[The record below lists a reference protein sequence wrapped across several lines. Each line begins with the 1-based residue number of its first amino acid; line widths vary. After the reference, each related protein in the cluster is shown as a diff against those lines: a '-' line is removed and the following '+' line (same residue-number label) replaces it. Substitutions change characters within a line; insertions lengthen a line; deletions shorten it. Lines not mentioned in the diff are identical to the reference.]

1 MKDNSVLKND
11 INKSENQE
19 SIFAFLLEMVKMFAL
34 AVVIIVPIK
43 LFLFQPFIVRGI
55 SMEPTF
61 SESEYLITNEF
72 GYKYTEISL
81 FGKGLFDVKPSKEFN
96 RHEVVVFRS
105 PAKDKEF
112 YIKRIIG
119 LPGERIEIKDGMI
132 TIYNEEH
139 KDGFVLD
146 ESVYLSEG
154 RKTNGLVD
162 MVLADDEYFVM
173 GDNRMHSSDSRSF
186 GPVNKSEFI
195 GKVLLRAWPFSRFD
209 VF

>member
-1 MKDNSVLKND
+1 
-11 INKSENQE
+11 
-19 SIFAFLLEMVKMFAL
+19 MFVL

-72 GYKYTEISL
+72 GYKQTDIKL
-81 FGKGLFDVKPSKEFN
+81 FGKELFDVSPSKEFD
-96 RHEVVVFRS
+96 RYDVVVFRS
-105 PAKDKEF
+105 PMKDKEF

-119 LPGERIEIKDGMI
+119 LPGETVEVKDGEV
-132 TIYNEEH
+132 TIYNDEFQ
-139 KDGFVLD
+139 DGLVLD
-146 ESVYLSEG
+146 ESDHLPEG
-154 RKTNGLVD
+154 RKTNG
-162 MVLADDEYFVM
+162 MSTFVLSEDEYFVM

-195 GKVLLRAWPFSRFD
+195 GKVLLRAWPFKRFN